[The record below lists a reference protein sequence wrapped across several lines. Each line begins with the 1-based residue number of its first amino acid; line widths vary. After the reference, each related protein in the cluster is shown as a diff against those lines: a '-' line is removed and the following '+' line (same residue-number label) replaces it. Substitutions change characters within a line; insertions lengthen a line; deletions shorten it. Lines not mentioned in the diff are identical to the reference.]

1 MFAVAIPWG
10 HGVWGMRRSG
20 EAAPWLGSL
29 GLIVLAVAAL
39 FVTHGGEV
47 GADAG
52 MSVICDAGGGGCFH
66 PDAEIAAIVAGA
78 LAPIAFAVGL
88 VGLLCALALHV
99 VLGVVL
105 DKTAAGRGPEV
116 SNQGA
121 SRPAESIEQFTP
133 PLSR

>member
-1 MFAVAIPWG
+1 VSG
-10 HGVWGMRRSG
+10 HRRSG
-20 EAAPWLGSL
+20 EAALWLGSL

-39 FVTHGGEV
+39 LLTHGGEV

-88 VGLLCALALHV
+88 VGLLCALVLRV
-99 VLGVVL
+99 LLGVVL
-105 DKTAAGRGPEV
+105 NETTADPEPEV
-116 SNQGA
+116 SKQGA
-121 SRPAESIEQFTP
+121 SRPAQSIDQFKP

>member
-1 MFAVAIPWG
+1 MSG
-10 HGVWGMRRSG
+10 HETFG
-20 EAAPWLGSL
+20 EAALWLGSL

-39 FVTHGGEV
+39 LVTHGGEV

-78 LAPIAFAVGL
+78 LAPMAFAGGL
-88 VGLLCALALHV
+88 VGLLCALLLRV
-99 VLGVVL
+99 LLGVVL
-105 DKTAAGRGPEV
+105 SETSADSESEFSKR
-116 SNQGA
+116 GA
-121 SRPAESIEQFTP
+121 SRPAQSIEQFKP